1 MNHVRKQNGRFLVPL
16 PKRVDDRTL
25 GESRSQ
31 AVRRFLS
38 LERTLNNKNRFKEL
52 DSVIQARVF

>member
-25 GESRSQ
+25 GSQ